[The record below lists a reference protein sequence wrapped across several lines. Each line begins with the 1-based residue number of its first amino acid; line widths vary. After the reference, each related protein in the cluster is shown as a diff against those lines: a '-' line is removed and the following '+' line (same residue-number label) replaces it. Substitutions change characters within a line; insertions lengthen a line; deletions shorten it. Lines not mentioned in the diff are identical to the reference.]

1 MPEVTVGLIIGLFAG
16 GLIAVVLEIFIPG
29 GVVGTLGGLAIIASI
44 IMGFSKNQTLGGVL
58 LAAGVVLVPVCLIAA
73 MNAAPK
79 LPFSRK
85 LFLQESLDA
94 DKGYVSTERG
104 LDSLLG
110 RKGVVVADLR
120 PSGMVDIEG
129 RRTDVVTNGEMIDKG
144 IRVKVVEVEG
154 NRVVVEA
161 ENA

>member
-1 MPEVTVGLIIGLFAG
+1 MPEVTAGLIIGLFAG

-44 IMGFSKNQTLGGVL
+44 IMGFSKSQTLGGVL
-58 LAAGVVLVPVCLIAA
+58 LAAGVVLVPACLIAA
-73 MNAAPK
+73 MNIAPK
-79 LPFSRK
+79 LPFSRE

-94 DKGYVSTERG
+94 DKGYVSTEKG
-104 LDSLLG
+104 LESLLG
-110 RKGVVVADLR
+110 GEGVTVTDLR

-129 RRTDVVTNGEMIDKG
+129 RRTDVVTNGEMIDRG
-144 IRVKVVEVEG
+144 IRVKVIEVEG